1 MEMTPNGA
9 KSKWRNGEMEFNW
22 WIKFKRVHAQRYIM

>member
-9 KSKWRNGEMEFNW
+9 KSNGEMEFNW
-22 WIKFKRVHAQRYIM
+22 WIKFKRVHAQRYVM